1 LIEKGYVDAIVAQRS
16 NIWGELV
23 VTRLNELLLNKSIPH
38 KEDTGTFEINKKN
51 YSIFKKNK

>member
-16 NIWGELV
+16 NIWGELI

-51 YSIFKKNK
+51 Y